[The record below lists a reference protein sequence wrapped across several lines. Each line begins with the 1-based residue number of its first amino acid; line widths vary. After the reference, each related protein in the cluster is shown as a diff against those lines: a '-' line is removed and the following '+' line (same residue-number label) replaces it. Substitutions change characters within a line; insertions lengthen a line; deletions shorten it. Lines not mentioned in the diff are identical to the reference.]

1 MSKVRIILIIV
12 LALAIILI
20 GGWFFMS
27 RFGAATTPSISNSG
41 QSSVSEDD
49 PETSP
54 PTLANPASVNCG
66 EKGGTL
72 TMATQPGG
80 GQYGVCTFADNMQCE
95 EWAMLRGECPVGGV
109 SIAGYSTPE
118 QVYCAISGG
127 EPQAADGMCSFANG
141 VDCTLDEFYSGVCSS
156 GATFAP

>member
-1 MSKVRIILIIV
+1 MNKSRTILIIV
-12 LALAIILI
+12 VALVIIAV

-27 RFGAATTPSISNSG
+27 RFGAASTPATNNSG
-41 QSSVSEDD
+41 QSGISEDD
-49 PETSP
+49 PDTSP
-54 PTLANPASVNCG
+54 PALANPASVNCG

-95 EWAMLRGECPVGGV
+95 EWAMLREQCPVGGV
-109 SIAGYSTPE
+109 NIAGYSTPE

-127 EPQAADGMCSFANG
+127 EPQASDGTCVFENG
-141 VDCTLDEFYSGVCSS
+141 VSCTLDEFYSGVCSS